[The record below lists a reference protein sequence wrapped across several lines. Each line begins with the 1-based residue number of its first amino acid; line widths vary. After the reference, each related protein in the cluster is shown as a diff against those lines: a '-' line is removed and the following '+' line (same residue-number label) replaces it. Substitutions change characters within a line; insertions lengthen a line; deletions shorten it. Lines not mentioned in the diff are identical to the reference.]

1 MGETGE
7 TVGDTGETVGDT
19 GETVGDTGETMG
31 DTGETV
37 EVEQR
42 QLQAVSINYSLVVS
56 VRMSLWM

>member
-1 MGETGE
+1 MGE
-7 TVGDTGETVGDT
+7 T

-42 QLQAVSINYSLVVS
+42 QLQAVSINSSLVVS
-56 VRMSLWM
+56 VRMALWT